1 MGKYIVT
8 IKTTIRKDFVFEAN
22 SEVDASFI
30 AKDSFTKVLENG
42 QIQFEPLNVKVVKKE
57 TKILDTFNGH
67 NEKLVEVI
75 NILWN
80 KESCGKS
87 LNLII
92 KSLVLRDLEEFEDKM
107 FEGIE
112 EEKCWDLVEWCD
124 NNFEDCAYNYL
135 HRCADDGDLET
146 IIEFCRYW
154 EKTPCGKTRWL
165 TIKGWVE

>member
-1 MGKYIVT
+1 MNKYIVT

-22 SEVDASFI
+22 SELDVEVI
-30 AKDSFTKVLENG
+30 AKDAFTRVLENG
-42 QIQFEPLNVKVVKKE
+42 QIQFEALKTKVVKKE

-67 NEKLVEVI
+67 DEKLVEVI

-80 KESCGKS
+80 KESCRKS
-87 LNLII
+87 LQLII
-92 KSLVLRDLEEFEDKM
+92 KSLVLRDLEEFENKV
-107 FEGIE
+107 FECVS
-112 EEKCWDLVEWCD
+112 EEKQWDLVEWCD

-165 TIKGWVE
+165 TTKGWVE